1 MTWTINNQTIVHC
14 FFFFCFSA
22 FIAYLFRRSNLFFKS
37 VLFIPF
43 ISMFAVLEGANRLDV
58 SLSAIL
64 GIVVIFFDS
73 ILNFLYYIK
82 LWIENT
88 FYGFFSMIRRI
99 LQLIFFPIA
108 DFLTWFYNLLSRTF
122 GWNRVF
128 HKLGR
133 PREEIYTHQK
143 ADRPRQD
150 KQKYQQNESFRKPE
164 PGRDRAQRRNT
175 KHQDKGEQRTPSQDK
190 SQNTQERQNRSKDD
204 SEQRKARPDQSQSS
218 RNGKT
223 DYRSDKKPNSDKK
236 VSPEEQARQDA
247 INKAREEVKRA
258 REQAKRKEDQQDD
271 NNGGGGRSY
280 QQILGLSDN
289 YSLADLMKAYK
300 LAVSRYHPDK
310 YSHMTESF
318 QKEAQAEFVK
328 VKKAYNELVKNF
340 N

>member
-1 MTWTINNQTIVHC
+1 
-14 FFFFCFSA
+14 
-22 FIAYLFRRSNLFFKS
+22 
-37 VLFIPF
+37 
-43 ISMFAVLEGANRLDV
+43 MFAVLEGANRLDV

-64 GIVVIFFDS
+64 GIVVVFFDS

-108 DFLTWFYNLLSRTF
+108 DFFTWFYNLLSRTF

-133 PREEIYTHQK
+133 PREEIYTRQK

-150 KQKYQQNESFRKPE
+150 KQNHHKGESSRKPE
-164 PGRDRAQRRNT
+164 REQRRDP
-175 KHQDKGEQRTPSQDK
+175 KYQDKTDQRKPNQDK
-190 SQNTQERQNRSKDD
+190 SRDTKDYQQRPKDD
-204 SEQRKARPDQSQSS
+204 REQRKARSDQSQSS
-218 RNGKT
+218 RNGKP
-223 DYRSDKKPNSDKK
+223 DQYSDKKPNSSNQKPNSDKK
-236 VSPEEQARQDA
+236 VSPEEQAKQDA
-247 INKAREEVKRA
+247 INKAKEEVKRA

-289 YSLADLMKAYK
+289 FSLADLMRAYK

-310 YSHMTESF
+310 YSHMSESF

-328 VKKAYNELVKNF
+328 VKKAYNELIKNF